1 MDKKIIYL
9 VAALA
14 ILAVI
19 IGGWKFFLSFAIA
32 IIIVMLVGEAQ
43 VKTLL
48 KWLYHQAKQLWQEVR
63 PDMDDNWDKI
73 QDSFCSLVDDNKAN
87 IVVIINSKSY
97 LLRPLEVSSVPED
110 LQKGQKAR
118 VVYENSLLGG
128 SAKIVTPAHS
138 YDVLS

>member
-9 VAALA
+9 IAALA

-32 IIIVMLVGEAQ
+32 IIIVVLVGEAQ
-43 VKTLL
+43 VKTFL

-63 PDMDDNWDKI
+63 PDMDDDWDKI

-128 SAKIVTPAHS
+128 SAKIVTPIHS